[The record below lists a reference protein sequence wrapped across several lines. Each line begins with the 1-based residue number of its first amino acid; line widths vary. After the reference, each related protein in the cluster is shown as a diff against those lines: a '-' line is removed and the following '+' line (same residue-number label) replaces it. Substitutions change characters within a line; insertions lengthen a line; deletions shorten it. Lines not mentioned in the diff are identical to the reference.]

1 MTSMN
6 NDSDSTILHWAL
18 DELVGSRGRG
28 LSSSELSLKLTTI
41 ARKAVQRGE
50 YAVSDIM
57 TYNDNGHWE
66 VTGTTVSRI
75 LSKAVRQGH
84 PDLRLLHTSA
94 SRRYW
99 GLQSECDAVDAE
111 NEARALRSKRVQ
123 ILDRSD
129 WDEDKA
135 EVLVVLDGNVV
146 AHFGITYT
154 RFEGLVTRL
163 TVELAMKQAE
173 ALARELRRSLV

>member
-6 NDSDSTILHWAL
+6 NDSIILHWAL

-28 LSSSELSLKLTTI
+28 LSSSELSIKLTSI
-41 ARKAVQRGE
+41 ARKAVGRGE
-50 YAVSDIM
+50 YSYDDLM
-57 TYNDNGHWE
+57 TRNLGDWE
-66 VTGTTVSRI
+66 ITGTTVSRI
-75 LSKAVRQGH
+75 LSKALRTH
-84 PDLRLLHTSA
+84 SNLRLLYTSA

-135 EVLVVLDGNVV
+135 EVLVILDDTAV
-146 AHFGITYT
+146 ARFGITYT